1 MPTVGAR
8 RTPAARGDDRASARV
23 AFDQGLESWGLR
35 LDDCIARLAI
45 PSRFGCSVIKVER
58 NGYVITD
65 TGPNLR
71 VYPGDKVM
79 LLGQDEHLAAA
90 RDFLLGDKA
99 EAAQTA
105 DAFNGS
111 VLATEVLANVPRAGR
126 TLAELQVARDR
137 GAHRRHPARR
147 RTHHKSRRQ
156 ADARGR

>member
-1 MPTVGAR
+1 M
-8 RTPAARGDDRASARV
+8 
-23 AFDQGLESWGLR
+23 
-35 LDDCIARLAI
+35 
-45 PSRFGCSVIKVER
+45 IKVER

-111 VLATEVLANVPRAGR
+111 VLATEVLANGPRAGR
-126 TLAELQVARDR
+126 TLAELQVARATGVRIGGNQRAGERIINPD
-137 GAHRRHPARR
+137 GKQTLEAGDNLLVAGTLNELHAFRRWLKGDEAAPPLA
-147 RTHHKSRRQ
+147 
-156 ADARGR
+156 

>member
-1 MPTVGAR
+1 M
-8 RTPAARGDDRASARV
+8 
-23 AFDQGLESWGLR
+23 
-35 LDDCIARLAI
+35 
-45 PSRFGCSVIKVER
+45 IKVER

-126 TLAELQVARDR
+126 TLAELQVARATGVRIVGIQRAGERIINPD
-137 GAHRRHPARR
+137 GKQTLEAGDNLLVAGTLNELHAFRRWLKGDEAAPPLA
-147 RTHHKSRRQ
+147 
-156 ADARGR
+156 